1 MTLEQL
7 REKSSKLPMD
17 PGVYI
22 MKDKTQKVI
31 YVGKALHLRNR
42 VHQYFLNI
50 TAHTPKVYQMVTHVN
65 DFDFIVVGS
74 EFEALILECN
84 LIKQYKPKYNILLK
98 DDKGYHY
105 IRITGGDYPNMEEAK
120 KKEEGDNCRY
130 IGPYISGYSVKQ
142 AVQTAKKLF
151 GLPTCK
157 KQFPRDFGKER
168 PCLNYHIGQCCG
180 LCTGKI
186 SKAEYAERVK
196 GAEEYLLKGEEHL
209 LAQMEAQMM
218 GCAER
223 CEFEK
228 AAQLRDRI
236 AGLKKVQQRQQVV
249 FENKVDMDA
258 VAIAKGEGLIC
269 AVVLCFRD
277 GRLSDKQ
284 EFLLQDDLAADDLLE
299 EFIASYYSAAASV
312 PREVLCQ
319 IMPSNAPLLQ
329 QLLEQKRGTRVS
341 ILVPQ
346 RGEKVQLVQKC
357 YSNAVEGIAYR
368 RSRQSRTIAA
378 LDELAKLLGMKK
390 VPDYIESYD
399 ISNLGDSYKVC
410 GMVVFEQGAPKKAA
424 YKRFQIKTVAGQDD
438 YACMREALQRRLTR
452 LKQGD
457 SDPGFAKKP
466 DLILLDGGEGHVSV
480 VRELMHQ
487 MQIDDIPVFGLVKD
501 SKHRTRAV
509 AMGGRE
515 VALSGYKSAFAL
527 CTRIQDEVHR
537 YAISYQRS
545 LQRNTELRSSLTDI
559 PGVGPVTAKK
569 LLRAFRTMQDIELA
583 GVADLMEK
591 AGVSQRCAKSIF
603 RYFHK

>member
-1 MTLEQL
+1 M
-7 REKSSKLPMD
+7 
-17 PGVYI
+17 
-22 MKDKTQKVI
+22 
-31 YVGKALHLRNR
+31 
-42 VHQYFLNI
+42 
-50 TAHTPKVYQMVTHVN
+50 
-65 DFDFIVVGS
+65 
-74 EFEALILECN
+74 
-84 LIKQYKPKYNILLK
+84 
-98 DDKGYHY
+98 
-105 IRITGGDYPNMEEAK
+105 
-120 KKEEGDNCRY
+120 
-130 IGPYISGYSVKQ
+130 
-142 AVQTAKKLF
+142 
-151 GLPTCK
+151 
-157 KQFPRDFGKER
+157 
-168 PCLNYHIGQCCG
+168 
-180 LCTGKI
+180 
-186 SKAEYAERVK
+186 
-196 GAEEYLLKGEEHL
+196 
-209 LAQMEAQMM
+209 
-218 GCAER
+218 
-223 CEFEK
+223 
-228 AAQLRDRI
+228 
-236 AGLKKVQQRQQVV
+236 
-249 FENKVDMDA
+249 
-258 VAIAKGEGLIC
+258 
-269 AVVLCFRD
+269 
-277 GRLSDKQ
+277 
-284 EFLLQDDLAADDLLE
+284 
-299 EFIASYYSAAASV
+299 
-312 PREVLCQ
+312 
-319 IMPSNAPLLQ
+319 
-329 QLLEQKRGTRVS
+329 
-341 ILVPQ
+341 
-346 RGEKVQLVQKC
+346 
-357 YSNAVEGIAYR
+357 
-368 RSRQSRTIAA
+368 
-378 LDELAKLLGMKK
+378 
-390 VPDYIESYD
+390 PDYIESYD